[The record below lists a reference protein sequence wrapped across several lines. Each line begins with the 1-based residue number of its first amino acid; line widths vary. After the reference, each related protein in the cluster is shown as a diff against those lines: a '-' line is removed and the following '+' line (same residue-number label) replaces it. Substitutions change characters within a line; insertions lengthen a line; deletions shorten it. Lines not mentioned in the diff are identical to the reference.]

1 MANPADLLLPADLP
15 SGPMLIGATG
25 GSGTRAV
32 ARIVQQAGVWIGSN
46 LNVSVDAVDFGLYS
60 NRWIDAF
67 LKGTDRWRRPL
78 GEGDRAAMIA
88 DLQPLLRGHL
98 EPLTE
103 PEHLGRWTA
112 WGWKE
117 PRSMYLLPF
126 WDALFPD
133 LRFLHVVRD
142 GRDMAFSSNQNQLLK
157 HGATMLGEEDGGQPE
172 AVRSIALW
180 GRANTLVAEYAA
192 AHLRER
198 YLRVRFEDL
207 CGRPAA
213 TVSTV
218 LGFFGL
224 PGAAAALAAELVVPP
239 HTLGRWR
246 NADPELLAT
255 LHRVA
260 GSALARLGYPVPW
273 RIRLANAWRLRRP
286 S

>member
-1 MANPADLLLPADLP
+1 MI
-15 SGPMLIGATG
+15 IGATG

-32 ARIVQQAGVWIGSN
+32 ARIVQQAGMWIGTN

-60 NRWIDAF
+60 NRWIDPF
-67 LKGTDRWRRPL
+67 LQGTDRWRLPL
-78 GEGDRAAMIA
+78 ADGDRDAMVA
-88 DLQPLLRGHL
+88 DLAPLLRTHL

-126 WDALFPD
+126 WDALFPG

-180 GRANTLVAEYAA
+180 GRANTLVTAYAA
-192 AHLRER
+192 ARLRGR
-198 YLRVRFEDL
+198 YLRIRFEDL
-207 CGRPAA
+207 CARPDDTVAA
-213 TVSTV
+213 V
-218 LGFFGL
+218 LDFFGL
-224 PGAAAALAAELVVPP
+224 PATAAPLATELVVPP
-239 HTLGRWR
+239 DTLGRWR
-246 NADPELLAT
+246 NADPRLLAA

-273 RIRLANAWRLRRP
+273 RVRLANAWRRGGKG
-286 S
+286 